1 MDFGHRGV
9 DISCLNVSKQ
19 TDGDEGTDEVIFF
32 MEGVIGIWLRTR
44 PSTRLPESRAGGQEQ
59 GQGHRPNRQIK
70 HLRSGEGVWP
80 ALTPKRQ
87 SLWTDR
93 SVGQ

>member
-9 DISCLNVSKQ
+9 DISCLDVSKQ

-59 GQGHRPNRQIK
+59 GQTNQAFAQWRWPLASRNVKTAKFVDRQI
-70 HLRSGEGVWP
+70 R
-80 ALTPKRQ
+80 
-87 SLWTDR
+87 
-93 SVGQ
+93 